1 MIIKYPNISALRL
14 VHDLADDFLKFSAKG
29 EKKKKGEGKKREEKK
44 ERKIAIIIKETV
56 GKVISIHKS

>member
-1 MIIKYPNISALRL
+1 VKLRG
-14 VHDLADDFLKFSAKG
+14 KGKKRGKKG
-29 EKKKKGEGKKREEKK
+29 EKRKKEREKKREEKK

>member
-1 MIIKYPNISALRL
+1 MRL

-29 EKKKKGEGKKREEKK
+29 EKKKKEGEKEKGEGKKREEKK

>member
-1 MIIKYPNISALRL
+1 MGK
-14 VHDLADDFLKFSAKG
+14 K
-29 EKKKKGEGKKREEKK
+29 EKRRGKKEKGEGKKREEKK

>member
-1 MIIKYPNISALRL
+1 MKNRE
-14 VHDLADDFLKFSAKG
+14 VKG
-29 EKKKKGEGKKREEKK
+29 EKEKKGEKRGKKEKGEGKKREEKK

>member
-1 MIIKYPNISALRL
+1 M
-14 VHDLADDFLKFSAKG
+14 ADDFLKFSAKG
-29 EKKKKGEGKKREEKK
+29 EKKKKEGEKKKKEREKKREEKK

>member
-1 MIIKYPNISALRL
+1 MKLRG
-14 VHDLADDFLKFSAKG
+14 KGKKRGKKG
-29 EKKKKGEGKKREEKK
+29 EKRKKEREKKREEKK